1 MRVKIYILCD
11 MEGISGIRYPDQVE
25 SPTSAYEEGRQL
37 MMADVNAAVEGC
49 FRGGAKEVLVCDTH
63 GGGGQLRLEQ
73 MDPRA
78 TYERP
83 AQAKMMPSLDSSF
96 AGVMLLGHHAMAGTA
111 NAFLDHTMDS
121 GSWFEYRLNGR
132 PLGEIGIEA
141 AFAGHFD
148 VPVVLV
154 SGDEAC
160 CQEARATLGEV
171 ETAVVKWALWRNRAR
186 CLPPSVARARITEA
200 AAKATAGAAAKA
212 YKPFKPALPA
222 TIELT
227 LYRTDY
233 AENYLNRSTV
243 ERVGPRTIRVKIDS
257 LLNLSRW

>member
-1 MRVKIYILCD
+1 MKFYILCD
-11 MEGISGIRYPDQVE
+11 MEGISGIRYPEQVDRRE
-25 SPTSAYEEGRQL
+25 PAYEEGRLL
-37 MMADVNAAVEGC
+37 MEADVNAAVEGC
-49 FRGGAKEVLVCDTH
+49 FRGGATEVLVCDTH

-83 AQAKMMPSLDSSF
+83 AKARMMPSLDETF
-96 AGVMLLGHHAMAGTA
+96 AGLILLGHHAMAGTE

-121 GSWFEYRLNGR
+121 GSWFEYRLNDQ

-141 AFAGHFD
+141 AFAGHFH
-148 VPVVLV
+148 VPVVMV
-154 SGDEAC
+154 SGDETA

-186 CLPPSVARARITEA
+186 CLAPALARERITEA
-200 AAKATAGAAAKA
+200 AAKAASQPKR
-212 YKPFKPALPA
+212 YKPFRPSVPA
-222 TIELT
+222 TILLT

-233 AENYLNRSTV
+233 CENYLSRSHV
-243 ERVGPRTIRVKIDS
+243 ERAGPRTIRVKIDS
-257 LLNLSRW
+257 LVDLSRW